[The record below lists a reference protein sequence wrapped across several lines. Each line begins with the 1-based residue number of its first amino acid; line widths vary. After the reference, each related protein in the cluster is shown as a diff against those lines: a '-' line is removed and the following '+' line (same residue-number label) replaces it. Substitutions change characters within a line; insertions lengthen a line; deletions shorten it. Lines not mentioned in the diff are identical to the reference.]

1 MEDASEEEI
10 QCSALAAYKREQF
23 DHELRLKRIALSAVN
38 EAARRVRPL
47 PTAEQHKQ
55 HTTSHYKARH
65 LASRKAR
72 AAGKNRSRPPPP
84 MLFDSEG
91 TLKLAIGLAKETAIN
106 RSGELLAVAE
116 DERMTAAAAFA
127 ALDARVAQANERRA
141 KHLAALD
148 DGQHS
153 EARVR
158 QPETLAELEQ
168 ELMWLQRKCEEAR
181 VDMKLEEATVRERAQ
196 QRGHTV
202 TVAELTADSHVAAA
216 RGKYN
221 RFSRRYVALLR
232 LRRPGEKFGP
242 PLEADAPPAEEPQ
255 APVGPT
261 HEGSTFACIREAGT
275 LRLREGGGVDG
286 GDGEG
291 GGGAGGDAATA
302 EKRLEREK
310 RLSRFALRGPLSMYQ
325 RALARRR
332 AEEVDERAI
341 EHQHQRDQQQDEQQ
355 RQAQRR
361 SRRTK
366 SAASSNRRR
375 GSGAPPDLGTF
386 LEEVGTFL
394 EEDGTFLGTFLEE
407 DALAEAAAD
416 GTTNRAA
423 AASTLWQD
431 GTANHHNAHWG
442 GDLPN
447 MVGSD
452 PPEGLPEGLALTSS
466 IALSRKLDAGGSDW
480 ATKSAEEVVWSV
492 LFRHVS
498 ALECPIALDGP

>member
-366 SAASSNRRR
+366 SNIPRNIPGRGWNIPRNFPGRGCARG
-375 GSGAPPDLGTF
+375 GSGRRHNEPSSSGQHALARRHSEPPQRPLGGRLAKYGRLGSSGGPCGRPCADLFHRT
-386 LEEVGTFL
+386 EPEVGRWRL
-394 EEDGTFLGTFLEE
+394 RLGNEELRGGRLVGT
-407 DALAEAAAD
+407 
-416 GTTNRAA
+416 
-423 AASTLWQD
+423 
-431 GTANHHNAHWG
+431 
-442 GDLPN
+442 
-447 MVGSD
+447 V
-452 PPEGLPEGLALTSS
+452 SS
-466 IALSRKLDAGGSDW
+466 C
-480 ATKSAEEVVWSV
+480 
-492 LFRHVS
+492 
-498 ALECPIALDGP
+498 ECP

>member
-1 MEDASEEEI
+1 MQSPLALLPGAGAHPPVMEDAGEI
-10 QCSALAAYKREQF
+10 EMQCSALASYKREQF

-38 EAARRVRPL
+38 EAARRVIPL
-47 PTAEQHKQ
+47 PTAEQLKQ
-55 HTTSHYKARH
+55 HTTSHYKAKSH
-65 LASRKAR
+65 ASRKVR
-72 AAGKNRSRPPPP
+72 AAGRDRSRPPPP

-91 TLKLAIGLAKETAIN
+91 TLELAIGLAKETVMN
-106 RSGELLAVAE
+106 RSAELLAVAE

-158 QPETLAELEQ
+158 QPETLAELEH
-168 ELMWLQRKCEEAR
+168 ELTWLQRKCEEAR
-181 VDMKLEEATVRERAQ
+181 VEMKHEEATVRERAQ

-242 PLEADAPPAEEPQ
+242 PLGADAPPAEEPP
-255 APVGPT
+255 APVGPS
-261 HEGSTFACIREAGT
+261 HEGFTFACVREVGT
-275 LRLREGGGVDG
+275 LREGGGVNG
-286 GDGEG
+286 GEG
-291 GGGAGGDAATA
+291 GGGGGGGGGGDAATE
-302 EKRLEREK
+302 EKRLENEK

-332 AEEVDERAI
+332 AEEVDERAT
-341 EHQHQRDQQQDEQQ
+341 ELQHQRDQQQQEQERQ
-355 RQAQRR
+355 ERQAQRR

-375 GSGAPPDLGTF
+375 GSGAPPDLRA
-386 LEEVGTFL
+386 
-394 EEDGTFLGTFLEE
+394 

-416 GTTNRAA
+416 GTTTRAA
-423 AASTLWQD
+423 A
-431 GTANHHNAHWG
+431 GV
-442 GDLPN
+442 DLPN
-447 MVGSD
+447 LETS
-452 PPEGLPEGLALTSS
+452 EGLPEGLALTSS
-466 IALSRKLDAGGSDW
+466 VALSRQLDAGGSDW

-492 LFRHVS
+492 LFRHVRV
-498 ALECPIALDGP
+498 A

>member
-196 QRGHTV
+196 QRGHAV

-242 PLEADAPPAEEPQ
+242 PLEADAPLAEEPQ
-255 APVGPT
+255 APVGPI

-386 LEEVGTFL
+386 LEE
-394 EEDGTFLGTFLEE
+394 

-452 PPEGLPEGLALTSS
+452 PPEGLPEGLARTSS

-498 ALECPIALDGP
+498 ALVFRHVSALECPIALDGP